1 MAQHVMTQLRSE
13 GRVRR
18 AQLGVTVQPVT
29 ADMAASL
36 QLKDVGGAIVSSV
49 TPGSAA
55 DRAGVQRGDIIMS
68 FNGQPATD
76 ANVLRNRIAEAT
88 PGAKATIV
96 VNRDNQTRELTVTL
110 GEAAPASARRGD
122 RSGDDAA
129 EEHASLGVTVAPM
142 TPELAGQLGLPR
154 NARGLVIE
162 DVQDD
167 SRAADA
173 GLRAGDVIEEVN
185 RQPVQSVA
193 DLRSALE
200 KGADR
205 PLLLLVNREGNQ
217 VFVTAGRS

>member
-1 MAQHVMTQLRSE
+1 MTD
-13 GRVRR
+13 
-18 AQLGVTVQPVT
+18 T
-29 ADMAASL
+29 
-36 QLKDVGGAIVSSV
+36 
-49 TPGSAA
+49 
-55 DRAGVQRGDIIMS
+55 
-68 FNGQPATD
+68 
-76 ANVLRNRIAEAT
+76 NVLRNRIAEAT

-96 VNRDNQTRELTVTL
+96 VNRDNQSRELTVTL
-110 GEAAPASARRGD
+110 GEATPASKGRGD

-154 NARGLVIE
+154 NAKGLVIE
-162 DVQDD
+162 DVQED

-193 DLRSALE
+193 DLRAALE
-200 KGADR
+200 KAADR
-205 PLLLLVNREGNQ
+205 PLLLLVTREGNQ